1 MSIAINFMLTK
12 IVKPV
17 SKADLLIE
25 AYEAK
30 RAAKNKPCKVT
41 YNNNGTF
48 TIVPKNILV
57 PYVVTA
63 AELKARI
70 AA

>member
-1 MSIAINFMLTK
+1 MNK
-12 IVKPV
+12 
-17 SKADLLIE
+17 LIE

-30 RAAKNKPCKVT
+30 RAAKGKPCKVT
-41 YNNNGTF
+41 YNNNGTY

-57 PYVVTA
+57 PYVVTT

>member
-1 MSIAINFMLTK
+1 MNDTSR
-12 IVKPV
+12 
-17 SKADLLIE
+17 KADFLIE

-30 RAAKNKPCKVT
+30 RAAKGKPCKVT
-41 YNNNGTF
+41 YNNNGTY
-48 TIVPKNILV
+48 TVAPKNILV
-57 PYVVTA
+57 PYVVTT